1 MGTLNKLI
9 KEIQNEVDLLNVAKR
24 SGISSYGEGRLEC
37 LTELLDFIVK
47 NQDETKIENAIKQ
60 EWESYC
66 ASGSATVDS
75 LEDNPQY
82 LGFCKGFYRGA
93 CWELNSNVPKSIP
106 ITKEFLEKNG
116 FRRGKSNN
124 SDEYEWIEDGC
135 CIGITIND
143 IVGKEKG
150 IFLSKKGE
158 SELSFRGEVKYVYQ
172 LQQMTNFIGI
182 NKNYIIL

>member
-9 KEIQNEVDLLNVAKR
+9 EEIQNEVDLLNVSKR

-37 LTELLDFIVK
+37 LTGLLDFIAK
-47 NQDETKIENAIKQ
+47 NQDETKIENAIEQ
-60 EWESYC
+60 EWGSYC

-75 LEDNPQY
+75 FEDNPQY
-82 LGFCKGFYRGA
+82 IGFCKGFYGGA
-93 CWELNSNVPKSIP
+93 CWESNLCAPKSIL

-116 FRRGKSNN
+116 FKKGESNN
-124 SDEYEWIEDGC
+124 SDEYEWIEDRC
-135 CIGITIND
+135 CIGITISD
-143 IVGKEKG
+143 IAGKEKG

-158 SELSFRGEVKYVYQ
+158 SELSFRGEVKYIYQ

>member
-9 KEIQNEVDLLNVAKR
+9 KEIQNEVDHLNIAKS
-24 SGISSYGEGRLEC
+24 SGMSSYGVGRLEC

-47 NQDETKIENAIKQ
+47 NQDETKIENAIEQ
-60 EWESYC
+60 EWGSYC
-66 ASGSATVDS
+66 GSGSATVDS

-82 LGFCKGFYRGA
+82 LAFCKGFYRGA
-93 CWELNSNVPKSIP
+93 CWESNFHAPNSIL

-116 FRRGKSNN
+116 FRKGESNN

-135 CIGITIND
+135 CIGITISD
-143 IVGKEKG
+143 VAGKEKG
-150 IFLSKKGE
+150 IFLSKKGK
-158 SELSFRGEVKYVYQ
+158 SELSFRSEVKYVYQ